1 MTFNALEDDELD
13 SNWPS
18 SALFVYAVLHHFRAE
33 KCQLI
38 MQPQQAMGHMR
49 NHSEGCLSEKP
60 GPGRERRGE
69 ENELTRKIGAWP
81 RSISVS
87 VTYLAQDSVT
97 VSEDWTLVLDVCD
110 HASTNE
116 SNAKEAVRALR
127 REFKYAIILCNSSDT
142 FISQPTSCKF
152 LDMLEDL
159 LTSSRTSPVVR
170 EHVMDVLAA
179 AVKDAGF
186 RGLLRR
192 FKPWDKP
199 EEGMLFDAADAMLNS
214 PARWRAGLRLRL
226 RHKQH

>member
-49 NHSEGCLSEKP
+49 NHSEGCPSEKP
-60 GPGRERRGE
+60 GPGARERDRDQGRERRGK

-81 RSISVS
+81 RSISIS

-97 VSEDWTLVLDVCD
+97 VSEAWTLVLDVCD

-116 SNAKEAVRALR
+116 SNAKEAVHALR
-127 REFKYAIILCNSSDT
+127 CEFKYGEPTVQLAAVRS
-142 FISQPTSCKF
+142 TSCKF

-199 EEGMLFDAADAMLNS
+199 EEGMLFDAADAMLCRDHGS
-214 PARWRAGLRLRL
+214 E
-226 RHKQH
+226 